1 MRLFEIK
8 YHNFKVLT
16 EGARIQHAE
25 DIVFWEGSAGA
36 MRALAALRSL
46 EQNGHQETTV
56 KWDGSPALIFGRN
69 EAGEFVLTDKS
80 GFTAKG
86 YNGRATSAEE
96 LEAMLMNRPGAK
108 NPDEAKRATYVQFV
122 GNMKDIF
129 DEYEKATPADYRG
142 FFKGDL
148 LYYNTPEKIDG
159 YYVFTPNIVT
169 YSVDANSDLGKKIGQ
184 SKTGIVIHR
193 EVDATG
199 AEGPLQNGDI
209 FRGNEVLVFPPITVE
224 QPANVDDTQLNQLE
238 NVIRQNAQGIDELL
252 NKETLAQMQLSNFAD
267 ILYNYTNSKV
277 DTGLTNLGGDFA
289 KWLEAKPQIS
299 DRKKGKILEYIKEH
313 MTAWSALWQT
323 VSILM
328 RVKDDVIRQF
338 DAHDAVVKQEI
349 GSHGPVSADAHG
361 QGGEGY
367 VLAHPEGDIK
377 LVPREFFTKANRAVE
392 R

>member
-8 YHNFKVLT
+8 YHNFKPLT

-46 EQNGHQETTV
+46 EQNGHKETTV

-86 YNGRATSAEE
+86 YDGKATSAED

-108 NPDEAKRATYVQFV
+108 NPDEAKRANFMQFV

-129 DEYEKATPADYRG
+129 DEYEKATPKDYRG

-148 LYYNTPEKIDG
+148 LYYNTPDKIDDN
-159 YYVFTPNIVT
+159 YVFKPNIVQ
-169 YSVDANSDLGKKIGQ
+169 YSVDANSDLGKKIGA

-199 AEGPLQNGDI
+199 AEGPLKNGNI
-209 FRGNEVLVFPPITVE
+209 FTGNEVLVFPPITVE
-224 QPANVDDTQLNQLE
+224 TPANIDNAQLNQLE
-238 NVIRQNAQGIDELL
+238 SIIRQNAAGIDELL
-252 NKETLAQMQLSNFAD
+252 NKELLKQKQMSDFAD

-299 DRKKGKILEYIKEH
+299 DRKKGKVLEYIKEH
-313 MTAWSALWQT
+313 MAAWSALWQT
-323 VSILM
+323 VSSLM

-338 DAHDAVVKQEI
+338 DAHDSTVKQSI
-349 GSHGPVSADAHG
+349 PGHGE
-361 QGGEGY
+361 GGEGY